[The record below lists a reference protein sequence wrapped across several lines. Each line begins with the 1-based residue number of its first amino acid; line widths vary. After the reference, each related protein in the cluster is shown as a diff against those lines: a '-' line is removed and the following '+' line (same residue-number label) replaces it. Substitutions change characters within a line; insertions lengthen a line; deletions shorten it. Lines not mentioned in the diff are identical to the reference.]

1 MTKAKQSTQ
10 DRLRRLSECCCPVHG
25 ASMSQVGN
33 TVVNGKDRFLAKCTR
48 RDCNIKA
55 TTHEPH
61 GPLVLLPEFEH
72 LLKPSVGV

>member
-1 MTKAKQSTQ
+1 
-10 DRLRRLSECCCPVHG
+10 
-25 ASMSQVGN
+25 MSQVGN

-72 LLKPSVGV
+72 LLKPSFGV